1 MSEEQQVHE
10 TDDSVEECRP
20 VAGERKGFGIA
31 AKLMGAFAVCTLL
44 TVAVSGLS
52 WFNVDSIGGLFEATV
67 NESVPKIAKS
77 AELGVGAN
85 RIAAGM
91 PDLAFAGDDEKRQAA
106 YSRLEAGIQNL
117 QADVVSIGAGATELG
132 KSVSALQDLLTSVD
146 AAVRARFEVE
156 ARIAEKVAKV
166 NDLSGKGLA
175 IIPALVTK
183 ANIDV
188 ISATDKMFDMADE
201 KGPDADIEEI
211 LEAGQ
216 ALIVQRVQPLRASLD
231 LQASLT
237 QSVSILNRAVN
248 ETTEES
254 IRASDGEYLAVLGKL
269 TSVLVKFDDSP
280 QAPVLKEVLDG
291 LIALGATSDGM
302 FTTVLEKIALQAE
315 AAALLSKQE
324 VLLQDL
330 LAAADGILTA
340 ARDSAAADGA
350 VAIETVGN
358 TKTLSI
364 ALGIVAVLVAA
375 AIAWFF
381 VHANLVR
388 RLTEMVASMRKIA
401 DGDLDADIPAG
412 GTDEIGTIGETLEIF
427 RENSREVLRSSEQ
440 RQVDRERA
448 AAERKQAMHNLADS
462 FEQTVSGIVQ
472 RVGEMSSIVR
482 GAAEAMNASA
492 NTSKDEST
500 EAADLSGQMNETMQT
515 VSSATE
521 EMAASI
527 GEISQQVSK
536 SVEIAG
542 RAVAEVNSTDRQI
555 TELSKAADEIGSI
568 LGIISD
574 IAEQTN
580 LLALNA
586 TIEAARAGDAG
597 KGFAVVAN
605 EVKSLAS
612 QTVKATDQ
620 IAQQIATM
628 QASTKG
634 AVQAVSGIGEI
645 VSEIDSISSAIA
657 GAVEEQGAVTQEIA
671 RSVSESFQSSTRMSE
686 SVNRVAEVSET
697 AGQQAGQLL
706 ENAAEMTELSG
717 SLNQEIDRFVSSVR
731 A

>member
-1 MSEEQQVHE
+1 MSDEQLVHATE
-10 TDDSVEECRP
+10 DESEQ
-20 VAGERKGFGIA
+20 AGKAKGQRKGLGIA
-31 AKLMGAFAVCTLL
+31 AKLMGAFAVCTML
-44 TVAVSGLS
+44 TVLVSGLA
-52 WFNVDSIGGLFEATV
+52 WFNVGRIGGLFEQTV
-67 NESVPKIAKS
+67 SESVPKIVNS
-77 AELGVGAN
+77 AELGVVAN

-91 PDLAFAGDDEKRQAA
+91 PDLAFAGDDNTRQQALEKLQSGIAA
-106 YSRLEAGIQNL
+106 LQDGAG
-117 QADVVSIGAGATELG
+117 SIGATELE
-132 KSVSALQDLLTSVD
+132 KSISDLRDLVAAMD

-156 ARIAEKVAKV
+156 ARIAEKMTTVGETAE
-166 NDLSGKGLA
+166 KGLA
-175 IIPALVTK
+175 IIPPLVTK

-188 ISATDKMFDMADE
+188 ISVSDAMFDMADE
-201 KGPDADIEEI
+201 KGADADIEEI
-211 LEAGQ
+211 IEAGQ
-216 ALIVQRVQPLRASLD
+216 TLIVQRVQPLRASLD

-237 QSVSILNRAVN
+237 QSVSVLNRVVN
-248 ETTEES
+248 ETTEEAVH
-254 IRASDGEYLAVLGKL
+254 ASDGEYLAVLGKL
-269 TSVLVKFDDSP
+269 TSVLVKFDDSR
-280 QAPVLKEVLDG
+280 QAPVLKEVLDS
-291 LIALGATSDGM
+291 LIALGSTENGLLTA
-302 FTTVLEKIALQAE
+302 VREKIALEAQAVE
-315 AAALLSKQE
+315 
-324 VLLQDL
+324 L
-330 LAAADGILTA
+330 LANKDLVVQGLLTQADAILTS
-340 ARDSAAADGA
+340 ARSSAAEDAQT
-350 VAIETVGN
+350 AIGTVEET
-358 TKTLSI
+358 KLLSI
-364 ALGIVAVLVAA
+364 ALGVVAVVVAA

-388 RLTEMVASMRKIA
+388 RLTAMVASMREIA
-401 DGDLDADIPAG
+401 DGNLDADIPTG

-427 RENSREVLRSSEQ
+427 RENSREVQRASEQ
-440 RQVDRERA
+440 RQIDRDRA
-448 AAERKQAMHNLADS
+448 AAERKQAMDSLADN

-482 GAAEAMNASA
+482 GAAESMNATA
-492 NTSKDEST
+492 GTSKEEST
-500 EAADLSGQMNETMQT
+500 EAAGLSGRMNETMQT

-542 RAVAEVNSTDRQI
+542 RAVAEVTSTDRQI
-555 TELSKAADEIGSI
+555 SDLSKAADEIGSI

-620 IAQQIATM
+620 IAQQIASM

-671 RSVSESFQSSTRMSE
+671 RSVSESFQSSTQMAE
-686 SVNRVAEVSET
+686 SVNRVANASDQ

-717 SLNQEIDRFVSSVR
+717 SLSQEIDRFVSSVR